1 MYLGILSRSA
11 ILLVMGDEVVWIIDF
26 LKANCKNCYACVR
39 ACPTQA
45 IKVQAEQAKIMKE
58 RCIGCGRCLKVCP
71 KNAKHVQSELY
82 KVKTY
87 LQGKEKV
94 VVSLAPTFVA
104 VFGRNSSRR
113 RYCYKG
119 I

>member
-71 KNAKHVQSELY
+71 KNAKHVQSEL
-82 KVKTY
+82 
-87 LQGKEKV
+87 
-94 VVSLAPTFVA
+94 
-104 VFGRNSSRR
+104 
-113 RYCYKG
+113 
-119 I
+119 